1 MAGVVT
7 FRPVHAILDEPADDQ
22 LALVAVDPAGA
33 ATRHTFGDLAE
44 ASRRVASWLAG
55 HGVGRGDRVVVVLP
69 QRVESPLVHAACSR
83 IGAIATPLSPLFG
96 ADGLASRLADAQPAL
111 IVTLSARE
119 AVLGQALDL
128 AGLPDVPLWFV
139 DEQGLARAWR
149 EAPPL
154 AAADH
159 AAVGADD
166 PAFLVY
172 TSGTTSKPKGVLLP
186 HRVVDGRLPGL
197 LATHPSLGP
206 DSLFYSPADWS
217 WIGGLLDSLFGPW
230 AAGCPVLAH
239 ERHGALDLDGML
251 RLWVQHGVTD
261 AFMPPTAVKALAAAG
276 AAPEPRLRALHCAGE
291 PLAAPVADWAAANLA
306 ESVCNV
312 FGLSEAAFLCGTGP
326 GDPAGVLGRPFAGHQ
341 VRVQGGELVVGAGS
355 PTLMLGYWQ
364 GPSRPPQL
372 PLIDGWFST
381 GDLVRERPDGL
392 LEYLGRADDMI
403 KSSGYRLGPAEIEA
417 CLLHHP
423 AVAECA
429 VVGVP
434 DEALGQSVKAFVR
447 LRSGRLGAPALE
459 TELRLYVRERLGAHA
474 QPRAVQFVDELPMTV
489 TGKIQRRHLR
499 ETLLAAGLAE
509 SPTNGPRS

>member
-1 MAGVVT
+1 MT

-22 LALVAVDPAGA
+22 LALVAVDPAGE

-44 ASRRVASWLAG
+44 ASRRVASWLANQG
-55 HGVGRGDRVVVVLP
+55 IGRGNRVVVVLP
-69 QRVESPLVHAACSR
+69 QRVESPVLHAACSR
-83 IGAIATPLSPLFG
+83 LGAISTPLSPLFG
-96 ADGLASRLADAQPAL
+96 VDGLAVRLADAQPAL
-111 IVTLSARE
+111 VVALAAHEGVLRE
-119 AVLGQALDL
+119 ALAL
-128 AGLPDVPLWFV
+128 AGRPDTPLHFV
-139 DEQGLARAWR
+139 DAPAVSAAWQ
-149 EAPPL
+149 AAAPL
-154 AAADH
+154 APADH

-186 HRVVDGRLPGL
+186 HRVLDGRLPGL
-197 LATHPSLGP
+197 RATHPGLGP

-239 ERHGALDLDGML
+239 ERDGRLDLDGML
-251 RLWVQHGVTD
+251 RLWVQHDVTD

-326 GDPAGVLGRPFAGHQ
+326 GDPSGVLGRPFAGHQ
-341 VRVQGGELVVGAGS
+341 VRVQDGELVVGAGG
-355 PTLMLGYWQ
+355 PTLMLGYWR
-364 GPSRPPQL
+364 GPHRPPDL
-372 PLIDGWFST
+372 PLIEGWFHT

-392 LEYLGRADDMI
+392 LEYLGRADDII

-434 DEALGQSVKAFVR
+434 DAARGQAVKAFVR
-447 LRSGRLGAPALE
+447 LHAGHAASD
-459 TELRLYVRERLGAHA
+459 ELAAGLQRFVRDRLGAHA
-474 QPRAVQFVDELPMTV
+474 QPRHVAFVAGIPMTV
-489 TGKIQRRHLR
+489 TGKIRRRHLR
-499 ETLLAAGLAE
+499 DAHAVDAEPAA
-509 SPTNGPRS
+509 